1 MAKRGRKPKNKNY
14 FGQEEETAVLD
25 YLSVEDMETKNFIYN
40 DKLKPAFEKMIESI
54 IRKYHLYVPEETYE
68 ETFYDT
74 LSFLMTKTNRFN
86 CDKQTKAY
94 SYYGTICKN
103 YLKSKLQ
110 KYNKKLQRNPS
121 YDLNDEEFSNNI
133 KYSNVADKSAKIAIE
148 IVDNMIIRLNSMLT
162 NEKYHLKENE
172 AKLAKALINLFEN
185 WDFVMS
191 TDGSNKLNRNA
202 VLFFLREKTGLDTK
216 GVRDN
221 MKKFRKEYLMIR
233 DYVIS

>member
-1 MAKRGRKPKNKNY
+1 
-14 FGQEEETAVLD
+14 
-25 YLSVEDMETKNFIYN
+25 
-40 DKLKPAFEKMIESI
+40 
-54 IRKYHLYVPEETYE
+54 
-68 ETFYDT
+68 
-74 LSFLMTKTNRFN
+74 
-86 CDKQTKAY
+86 
-94 SYYGTICKN
+94 
-103 YLKSKLQ
+103 LKSKLQ